1 MLENHRN
8 VVSLGNN
15 GEENQDSSELFQGI
29 NAKDEKEKF
38 GIQMELESHERNQSY
53 NWNQESSSSTDA
65 QQEKIRKKYIAKS
78 EKLIKDKLHV
88 NEHYLTQNK
97 GEDAIRHNRQNCNE
111 TFILSIGNNF
121 LRSQKMIHTKKD
133 PYKCLE
139 SGKHFRTTRQLT
151 SHENIHTGGK
161 QCSEAQATQS
171 LQAAGEKPYKC
182 MECGKTFIHSNGLR
196 NHKMIHTGEKPYKCM
211 ECGKTFVLRSRLT
224 IHKKIHT
231 GEKPFKC
238 MECGKTFAQRGNLT
252 SHKMIHTGE
261 KPFKCMECGKTF
273 AQRGNLTAHKKI
285 HSEEKPFKCM
295 ECGKT
300 FVQRGKLTSHK
311 MIHTGEKP
319 FKCME
324 CGKTFAQRY
333 KLITHKMIHTE
344 EKPCK
349 CMECGKTFVLR
360 SRLTIHKKIHTG
372 EKPFK
377 CMECGKTFAQRGNLI
392 SHKMIHTGEKS
403 FKCMECGKTFAQ
415 RSNLTAHKKI
425 HLEEKPFK
433 CMECGK
439 TFAQKGKLTSHK
451 MIHTGEKPFKCMECG
466 KTFAHRYKLITH
478 KMIHTEEK
486 PCKCM
491 ECGKTFAQRRNL
503 ASHKKVH
510 SEGKTFKC
518 MECGKTFAQCSY
530 LASHKKIH
538 SEEKPFKCMKCGKT
552 FTKSNALTSH
562 NRIHTGEKPYKCMEC
577 GKNFAQNYYL
587 TTHKRIH
594 TREKVSSNSN
604 STLDLYTTSQS
615 FIAVFEQFT
624 KTVHS
629 LALIPGA
636 PHDAGESGGGRSRRG
651 PGTETQSHLKSL
663 QAKIFSWGKKK
674 SGITCRDPSWDTRN
688 CPVKEKASGD
698 APESL
703 DPSGVALQD
712 RERMETQPFAKEGSG
727 KGPSAAQPGKV
738 WKLWTSTGQKILEEE
753 TNLPSEVPPQNFIQY
768 WGPEGPRG
776 LCSRIH
782 DFCRRWLR
790 PEKHTKAQMLDLVV
804 LEQLLFLLP
813 QEMEGWLRECG
824 AETSSQAVAL
834 AEGFLLS
841 QAEEQK
847 EQAELQC
854 CTVEIRDSEGKKN
867 ASNPP
872 QKLFFSGIPWKDP
885 SQITLGEKQRMKI
898 SGFYDGVQTVV
909 ESPNQE
915 SLVSFEEV
923 AVYFS
928 EEEWSQLDPDQK
940 ALHSEVMLENHR
952 NMVSLLGNNGQENQD
967 SCELFQVKKAK
978 DGTEKL
984 GFEMEFESH
993 ERIQSNNWNQASSSS
1008 TDAPMQD
1015 FLAQQEKIRKTNV
1028 GNIIKDKLHVDEHY
1042 LTQNKCKEHDNM
1054 FKSGSNLISHKR
1066 IHSGEKQYKCMECGK
1081 TFARNS
1087 GLRNH
1092 KRIHTGE
1099 KPYKCMECGKS
1110 FTVCNRLT
1118 KHKRIH
1124 TGEKPYKCME
1134 CGKTFVQ
1141 KSNLISHKMIHTGE
1155 KPYKCMEC
1163 GKTFAQC
1170 SYLSSHKRIH
1180 AEQKPYKCMEC
1191 GKTFAQS
1198 NALTSHSRIHTGEK
1212 PYKCMECGKTY
1223 AQNGSLT
1230 YHKRTHTREKVSSNS
1245 NSTTNLSTTP
1255 KSFIAVFEQFTKS
1268 AYRPKK
1274 SRSSHRLNQLKRHLE
1289 THQSPWTHLELQ
1301 DRERMET
1308 QTFAKDGSGKGPS
1321 AAQPGKRGK
1330 LWTRTG
1336 QKILEEETILPSEV
1350 QLCNFMQHW
1359 GAEGPR
1365 GLCSQ
1370 LHDFCRRWLRPEKH
1384 TKAQMLDLV
1393 VLEQFLALLPPEME
1407 SWVRECGAETS
1418 SQAVALAEGF
1428 LLSQAEE
1435 QKEQVH
1441 LQCCTVGIRDPEE
1454 EKNPSNPSQKLFFRR
1469 IPWKDQ
1475 SWDTIGEK
1483 QRMKFSGF
1491 YNGPQTAV
1499 EPPNQEN
1506 LVSFEE
1512 VAVYFSEEEWSQ
1524 LDPDQ
1529 KALHSEVMLENHRN
1543 VVSLGNNG
1551 QEKQDSCELFQVINL
1566 KDGTDKFGFRM
1577 DFESHEK
1584 TQSNDWNQKSSSS
1597 TDAPMQEFLA
1607 QQEKIR
1613 KKYIGNSVKLI
1624 KDKLHVDEHCLTQNK
1639 FKEYD
1644 NMFRS
1649 GSNLIS
1655 YKRIHLGKK
1664 PYKCVECG
1672 KTFTHSNG
1680 LRNHKT
1686 THTGEKPYKCMECG
1700 KTFTLSNRLTI
1711 HKKIHTG
1718 EKPFKCME
1726 CGKTFARRCNLISHK
1741 MIHTGEKPY
1750 KCMECGKTFAQRG
1763 NLISHKMIHSED
1775 KPFKCIEC
1783 GKTFT
1788 NSNALTSHNRI
1799 HTGEKPYK
1807 CMECGKTFAHN
1818 GNLTSHKRIHVQDK
1832 VYSNSNSTL
1841 DLYTT
1846 AQSFIAVFE
1855 QFTKSAYCP

>member
-1 MLENHRN
+1 
-8 VVSLGNN
+8 
-15 GEENQDSSELFQGI
+15 
-29 NAKDEKEKF
+29 
-38 GIQMELESHERNQSY
+38 
-53 NWNQESSSSTDA
+53 
-65 QQEKIRKKYIAKS
+65 
-78 EKLIKDKLHV
+78 
-88 NEHYLTQNK
+88 
-97 GEDAIRHNRQNCNE
+97 
-111 TFILSIGNNF
+111 
-121 LRSQKMIHTKKD
+121 
-133 PYKCLE
+133 
-139 SGKHFRTTRQLT
+139 
-151 SHENIHTGGK
+151 
-161 QCSEAQATQS
+161 
-171 LQAAGEKPYKC
+171 
-182 MECGKTFIHSNGLR
+182 
-196 NHKMIHTGEKPYKCM
+196 
-211 ECGKTFVLRSRLT
+211 
-224 IHKKIHT
+224 
-231 GEKPFKC
+231 
-238 MECGKTFAQRGNLT
+238 
-252 SHKMIHTGE
+252 
-261 KPFKCMECGKTF
+261 
-273 AQRGNLTAHKKI
+273 
-285 HSEEKPFKCM
+285 
-295 ECGKT
+295 
-300 FVQRGKLTSHK
+300 
-311 MIHTGEKP
+311 
-319 FKCME
+319 
-324 CGKTFAQRY
+324 
-333 KLITHKMIHTE
+333 
-344 EKPCK
+344 
-349 CMECGKTFVLR
+349 
-360 SRLTIHKKIHTG
+360 
-372 EKPFK
+372 
-377 CMECGKTFAQRGNLI
+377 
-392 SHKMIHTGEKS
+392 
-403 FKCMECGKTFAQ
+403 
-415 RSNLTAHKKI
+415 
-425 HLEEKPFK
+425 
-433 CMECGK
+433 
-439 TFAQKGKLTSHK
+439 
-451 MIHTGEKPFKCMECG
+451 
-466 KTFAHRYKLITH
+466 
-478 KMIHTEEK
+478 
-486 PCKCM
+486 
-491 ECGKTFAQRRNL
+491 
-503 ASHKKVH
+503 
-510 SEGKTFKC
+510 
-518 MECGKTFAQCSY
+518 
-530 LASHKKIH
+530 
-538 SEEKPFKCMKCGKT
+538 
-552 FTKSNALTSH
+552 
-562 NRIHTGEKPYKCMEC
+562 
-577 GKNFAQNYYL
+577 
-587 TTHKRIH
+587 
-594 TREKVSSNSN
+594 
-604 STLDLYTTSQS
+604 
-615 FIAVFEQFT
+615 
-624 KTVHS
+624 
-629 LALIPGA
+629 
-636 PHDAGESGGGRSRRG
+636 
-651 PGTETQSHLKSL
+651 
-663 QAKIFSWGKKK
+663 
-674 SGITCRDPSWDTRN
+674 
-688 CPVKEKASGD
+688 
-698 APESL
+698 
-703 DPSGVALQD
+703 
-712 RERMETQPFAKEGSG
+712 METQPLAKEGSG

-813 QEMEGWLRECG
+813 PEMEGWLRECG

-952 NMVSLLGNNGQENQD
+952 NVVSLLGNNGQENQD

-1141 KSNLISHKMIHTGE
+1141 KSNLISHKIIHTGE

-1212 PYKCMECGKTY
+1212 PYKCTECGKTY

-1245 NSTTNLSTTP
+1245 NSTTNLSTSP

-1274 SRSSHRLNQLKRHLE
+1274 SRSSHRLNQL
-1289 THQSPWTHLELQ
+1289 
-1301 DRERMET
+1301 
-1308 QTFAKDGSGKGPS
+1308 
-1321 AAQPGKRGK
+1321 
-1330 LWTRTG
+1330 
-1336 QKILEEETILPSEV
+1336 
-1350 QLCNFMQHW
+1350 
-1359 GAEGPR
+1359 
-1365 GLCSQ
+1365 
-1370 LHDFCRRWLRPEKH
+1370 
-1384 TKAQMLDLV
+1384 
-1393 VLEQFLALLPPEME
+1393 LPPAME

-1454 EKNPSNPSQKLFFRR
+1454 EKNPSNPSQNLFFRR

-1475 SWDTIGEK
+1475 SRDTIGEK

-1499 EPPNQEN
+1499 EPPNQD

-1543 VVSLGNNG
+1543 VVSLGNSG

-1613 KKYIGNSVKLI
+1613 KKNIGNSVKLI

-1655 YKRIHLGKK
+1655 HKRIHLGKK